1 MAGPMKKVTPWSPA
15 GNNTGDAKQ
24 ISCHSHHEFKG
35 FKGYSSENTTRWK
48 RSLCAH
54 GSLTDWRDNLLLTD
68 CVRPSIQGAEPACW
82 CRGSIPQTV
91 ETASFPKSA
100 TLTISHDLP
109 TAVPQHNLKSLHPQS
124 RHRMQQQPSDK
135 ITDYQRA
142 ETQHRINTA
151 DLKLHTGSRGI
162 KSNLETSAARL
173 TRPRY
178 DLDLLGW
185 LRAPLVSCCA
195 NCRCWIEFRLREEQ
209 RVNSSTNLAEERW
222 KQRIAFF
229 RSARDNK
236 GGKTWTAPFTRSL
249 KQRLEWASWWLSS
262 LKRVPWKQH
271 PWVKSSL
278 RPLLHASPPF
288 SFSLNPPSQR
298 L

>member
-35 FKGYSSENTTRWK
+35 FKGYSSENITRWK

-109 TAVPQHNLKSLHPQS
+109 TAVPQHNLKSLP
-124 RHRMQQQPSDK
+124 RRVD
-135 ITDYQRA
+135 TECNNNRA
-142 ETQHRINTA
+142 IKLLIIKELKLNTA
-151 DLKLHTGSRGI
+151 
-162 KSNLETSAARL
+162 L
-173 TRPRY
+173 T
-178 DLDLLGW
+178 LQ
-185 LRAPLVSCCA
+185 
-195 NCRCWIEFRLREEQ
+195 I
-209 RVNSSTNLAEERW
+209 
-222 KQRIAFF
+222 
-229 RSARDNK
+229 
-236 GGKTWTAPFTRSL
+236 
-249 KQRLEWASWWLSS
+249 
-262 LKRVPWKQH
+262 
-271 PWVKSSL
+271 
-278 RPLLHASPPF
+278 
-288 SFSLNPPSQR
+288 
-298 L
+298 